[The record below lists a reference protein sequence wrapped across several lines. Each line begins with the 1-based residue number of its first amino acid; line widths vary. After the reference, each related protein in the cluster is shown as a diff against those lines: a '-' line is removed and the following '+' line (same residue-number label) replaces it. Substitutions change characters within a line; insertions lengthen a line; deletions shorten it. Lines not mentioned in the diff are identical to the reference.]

1 MPRTKANWIA
11 IRTAYVV
18 KGYSAQKCATEF
30 SVDVTTIKKR
40 ASSEGWTAERHRN
53 TTQGGKVAEDAARD
67 AVAKANAER
76 QQSDRAFTDSL
87 QALVE
92 NGKKKLEKIKDPG
105 DYIMAA
111 SRLVAAGQRVVLTRR
126 IVTGTV
132 PGQPSDFVA
141 ADDADDEIDNEIKI
155 TQRRLEPLRIAV
167 DNNGREIK
175 SESA

>member
-1 MPRTKANWIA
+1 MPRATANWIA

-18 KGYSAQKCATEF
+18 KGYSAQKCAAEF
-30 SVDVTTIKKR
+30 GINVTTVKLR
-40 ASSEGWTAERHRN
+40 ASKEGWTAERNRN
-53 TTQGGKVAEDAARD
+53 ATHGSEVAADAARA
-67 AVAKANAER
+67 AVDKANAER
-76 QQSDRAFTDSL
+76 AQSDRAFTDSL
-87 QALVE
+87 QQLVE
-92 NGKKKLEKIKDPG
+92 QGKAKLAEIKDPG
-105 DYIMAA
+105 EFVMAA